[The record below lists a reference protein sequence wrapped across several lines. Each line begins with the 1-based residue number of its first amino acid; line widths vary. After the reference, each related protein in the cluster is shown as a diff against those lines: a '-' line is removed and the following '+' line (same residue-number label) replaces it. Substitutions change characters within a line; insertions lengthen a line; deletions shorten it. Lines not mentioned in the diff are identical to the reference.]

1 MRDGAYC
8 LDRDPEVF
16 KVVLGYLRC
25 GELVTTDLSEGM
37 MRKLKIECDFFNL
50 KGLRNL
56 VQVVYPEVDDLLELD
71 VRGTRFT
78 KTRAFLMKYQDDPT
92 SHFLKCLA
100 KLFNLK
106 SEIYIQ

>member
-25 GELVTTDLSEGM
+25 GELVTKDLSKGM

-56 VQVVYPEVDDLLELD
+56 VQVVYPEEDDLVEID

-78 KTRAFLMKYQDDPT
+78 KTRALLMKNQDHPN
-92 SHFLKCLA
+92 A
-100 KLFNLK
+100 KYFSNLFNPK
-106 SEIYIQ
+106 SETY